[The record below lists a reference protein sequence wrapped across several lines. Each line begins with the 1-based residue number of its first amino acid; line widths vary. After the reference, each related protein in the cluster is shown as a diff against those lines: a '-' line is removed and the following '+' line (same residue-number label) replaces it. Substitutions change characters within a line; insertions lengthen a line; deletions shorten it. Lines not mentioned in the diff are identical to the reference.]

1 MNDLALI
8 AAVDQAHAEAEQT
21 LTTLIGWWGETRKK
35 ASLGKAD
42 EVAVL
47 TFMLG
52 SETDY
57 SALLATAVIRLLK
70 DEDE

>member
-1 MNDLALI
+1 MNDAALI

-21 LTTLIGWWGETRKK
+21 LTALIGWWGETRKK

-52 SETDY
+52 SSETDY
-57 SALLATAVIRLLK
+57 SALLATAVIRLVK
-70 DEDE
+70 DDE